1 MIFCWFVCIFVHS
14 PKQLKQHIQSRKR
27 VMNLTVLRMKGQH
40 GKMTPEKEN
49 EEVDFG
55 VSKEMSVA

>member
-1 MIFCWFVCIFVHS
+1 MIFCWFVFIFVHS

-40 GKMTPEKEN
+40 GKMTPEKEMRKLTL
-49 EEVDFG
+49 G
-55 VSKEMSVA
+55 

>member
-1 MIFCWFVCIFVHS
+1 
-14 PKQLKQHIQSRKR
+14 
-27 VMNLTVLRMKGQH
+27 MNLTVLRMKGQH

-55 VSKEMSVA
+55 VSKDMSVA